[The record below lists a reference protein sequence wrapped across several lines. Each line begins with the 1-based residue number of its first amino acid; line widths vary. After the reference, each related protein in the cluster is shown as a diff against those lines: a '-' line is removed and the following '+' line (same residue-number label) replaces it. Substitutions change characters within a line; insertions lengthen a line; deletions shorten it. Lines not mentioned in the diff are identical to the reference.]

1 MTFTLDFGRLSGM
14 NAEEAI
20 FESVVT
26 HGRFDPMVAD
36 SIRELLKRMEGK
48 RLRLKISPWTRQRS
62 ARQNRY
68 YWGVVIAY
76 IWNMFVENGN
86 DVTREEVHDFMKL
99 TCGKTM
105 LTLEVVD
112 PQGEVHQ
119 SIKSSTKLNTKE
131 WEQYM
136 LACREWAARMGL
148 QIPEP
153 NEVMA

>member
-1 MTFTLDFGRLSGM
+1 M

-86 DVTREEVHDFMKL
+86 DVTREEVHDFMKGE
-99 TCGKTM
+99 CNIVH
-105 LTLEVVD
+105 EFVD
-112 PQGEVHQ
+112 SQGECHK
-119 SIKSSTKLNTKE
+119 SIMSSTKLTTVQWEDYMTK
-131 WEQYM
+131 
-136 LACREWAARMGL
+136 CRQWAAIRGL
-148 QIPEP
+148 DIPEP
-153 NEVMA
+153 NEVC